1 MPSCIGIAA
10 RSGEAESKSSL
21 TSKER
26 SRERKRN
33 CVKDRAIGY
42 ENKGE
47 EKKEANKGVR
57 GMPRLS
63 EATKDVVSCEKLRG
77 VANKR

>member
-1 MPSCIGIAA
+1 MTSWVEVVNKEVTENRRVRQLTKQFRRKFELSKKQKKGI
-10 RSGEAESKSSL
+10 
-21 TSKER
+21 
-26 SRERKRN
+26 
-33 CVKDRAIGY
+33 
-42 ENKGE
+42 
-47 EKKEANKGVR
+47 R